1 MRKIS
6 ITLVC
11 ALLAI
16 ANVMADDLTVNVQ
29 TLYKNNKGEIE
40 RAIPEVHFY
49 HVENGSVTYFGQ
61 TGDKGMMNTVKE
73 NRMKIFKLGSYV
85 FRYILVDGV
94 RFNTKRNVWEKYVKE
109 KEEDEKGVWMD
120 ATTEE
125 VERMSI
131 TRVHELKID
140 CKKYKG
146 NATETIKI
154 YLDLIDKSKE
164 MDLMMRRT
172 ETVASTQ
179 LTLDINKRDWGG
191 MENEDGAAV
200 GEYESFGVRFSVPK
214 DSLKPHYRIVAQPV
228 WIDKKL
234 NLTYYGDPLVYF
246 NRDYFITQYRESAYE
261 LAPHQEGFLFYDGDP
276 RPHGEAYSQDRGPV
290 EEYLCDFSLTDRPEL
305 HKPSRSSDYVD
316 STKYYFRVPFYIR
329 VDESMRNN
337 DCAALVKWVVTDYTK
352 ILSEHCD
359 TVILGRSD
367 PLRFM
372 RYNVGGFMEPSYNE
386 TANQYWFPQA
396 EKGAHDENKELKLL
410 YETGE
415 RTLNLSRPENIEA
428 MHQVDSLI
436 RRVQAIERSNVAGI
450 MVIGHASPDG
460 NKERN
465 EELARSRAKNFCEI
479 ISGRYPGYSTIIESD
494 SEVVPWE
501 KVADLLRAKGLLPG
515 EEGDPASE
523 ADIRAAAGSKEELKK
538 YLDEVRT
545 TQLSMAYV
553 ITSDFTDEELC
564 DIYENKPSTLQPF
577 MYHRLYRYYASEAQN
592 DWHKAEK
599 ICQAFYDDAK
609 QRYKAELDSMHA
621 YVMKPLKERTKGD
634 DQRYRA
640 RIGKCHELLL
650 FASDLCAIKLHR
662 NEADTTLLND
672 FLALPEA
679 PPYRNSNGES
689 VGYMP
694 SIPYLNQAACY
705 LLNRRYSMARNYLK
719 RYNFVSSKTSD
730 ASASGEFELVVNDLI
745 EINKSAKNITE
756 ERIERLAAVSPINKV
771 VCTLA
776 QPLAT
781 SDELVRIC
789 ENAVALGNDSVAA
802 DNIVRALAY
811 GHEYLN
817 RTGTYKVEDSD
828 LYDEQLVAGARYL
841 KMALD
846 QDPSYAEMAQAQR
859 DLKPLYKVIDRI
871 VADDRIVKN
880 IRITR
885 RNRARELKIAE

>member
-1 MRKIS
+1 MKRIGT
-6 ITLVC
+6 ILTCV
-11 ALLAI
+11 LLAF

-29 TLYKNNKGEIE
+29 TWYKPKNGRE
-40 RAIPEVHFY
+40 RTISQVHFY

-61 TGDKGMMNTVKE
+61 TGDSGLMNNE
-73 NRMKIFKLGSYV
+73 GSNRLVIGKLGYYEL
-85 FRYILVDGV
+85 RYILNDDV
-94 RFNTKRNVWEKYVKE
+94 RFDLDRNVWEIVKN
-109 KEEDEKGVWMD
+109 KEVRD

-131 TRVHELKID
+131 TRVGHLKID

-146 NATETIKI
+146 NAT
-154 YLDLIDKSKE
+154 DLIRINLELINKDYEFDILS
-164 MDLMMRRT
+164 RT
-172 ETVASTQ
+172 EKAAIAESKTQ
-179 LTLDINKRDWGG
+179 IKNKDWGG

-234 NLTYYGDPLVYF
+234 DLTYYGDPLVYF

-316 STKYYFRVPFYIR
+316 STMYYFRVPFYIR

-372 RYNVGGFMEPSYNE
+372 RYNVGGFMGPGRNRM
-386 TANQYWFPQA
+386 ANRFWFPQA
-396 EKGAHDENKELKLL
+396 TKGSHNDNVDLKLF

-415 RTLNLSRPENIEA
+415 RTLNLSRPENINA
-428 MHQVDSLI
+428 LHQVDSLV
-436 RRVQAIERSNVAGI
+436 RRVKAIEHSSVRQISI
-450 MVIGHASPDG
+450 MGHASPDG
-460 NKERN
+460 NRERN
-465 EELARSRAKNFCEI
+465 EELAKSRATNFRSI
-479 ISGRYPGYSTIIESD
+479 ISSRYPEYAGSIDSD
-494 SEVVPWE
+494 SKVVPW
-501 KVADLLRAKGLLPG
+501 VTIADLLRAKGLLPG
-515 EEGDPASE
+515 KEGDPATE

-538 YLDEVRT
+538 YLDEVRV
-545 TQLSMAYV
+545 TQLGIAYE
-553 ITSDFTDEELC
+553 ITSDYTDEELC

-577 MYHRLYRYYASEAQN
+577 MYHRLYRYYASEEQN
-592 DWHKAEK
+592 DWLKAEK
-599 ICQAFYDDAK
+599 ICRAFYDDATK
-609 QRYKAELDSMHA
+609 RHKKELEKMHA
-621 YVMKPLKERTKGD
+621 FVLKPKVERTYGD
-634 DQRYRA
+634 SIEYRNCI
-640 RIGKCHELLL
+640 RKCRDMLV
-650 FASDLCAIKLHR
+650 FANDLCAIKLHR

-672 FLALPEA
+672 FLAVPALL
-679 PPYRNSNGES
+679 YRNDSGDNL
-689 VGYMP
+689 GYLP
-694 SIPYLNQAACY
+694 SMPYLNQAACY
-705 LLNRRYSMARNYLK
+705 LLNRRYGKARYYLSIFK
-719 RYNFVSSKTSD
+719 DKDYYPEN

-756 ERIERLAAVSPINKV
+756 ERIERLASVSPINKV